1 MVKIQQLPNGQLILT
16 VPKKLAEFK
25 GWKKGTIVR
34 FKDHSQA
41 SFIIEAITEEEAKR

>member
-25 GWKKGTIVR
+25 GWKKGTLVK
-34 FKDHSQA
+34 FMDHSRN
-41 SFIIEAITEEEAKR
+41 SFIIEAQDEEQ

>member
-25 GWKKGTIVR
+25 GWKKGTIV
-34 FKDHSQA
+34 KYLDHSQR
-41 SFIIEAITEEEAKR
+41 SFIIEAQEEEKK